1 MQEPANELNK
11 SAEQVASGEDVNLI
25 TAQSRRE
32 ALGKIGRYS
41 AYAAPIMMA
50 MLSKQA
56 LAS

>member
-1 MQEPANELNK
+1 MQEPVTELNE
-11 SAEQVASGEDVNLI
+11 SAEQVTTGEDVAVI
-25 TAQSRRE
+25 AAQARRE

-41 AYAAPIMMA
+41 AYAAPVMMA